1 MSQNGEGLSASSTT
15 LPQYLTSSPWSE
27 IQRHYN
33 YTGKMKSRHNNLV
46 VEGICFTV
54 CIIIMIANGLVLA
67 ALCRSRRLRAPA
79 YLFIGNL
86 ALADLVAG
94 AAYAANIACS
104 GPRTL
109 HLSTLAW
116 MLREGATFTALS
128 ASIFSLLAIA
138 VERYLTMTKS
148 PRWEGK
154 LNPRSRMRAAMVALG
169 CWVAALLIGTLP
181 SLGWNCRELLHRC
194 STILPLYARGYLLFC
209 LVAFTGL
216 LLTVIALY
224 TRIYILV
231 QGRRRRLSISAKDP
245 HGSTPGRIRR
255 QAKALALFRTLAIV
269 VGAFILCWAPLFG
282 LLLVDVICRGVQC
295 PVLYKSDGFLA
306 IAVMNSAI
314 NPVIYTASSHD
325 MRRAFVHLIND
336 ILRLFHCQDFCRTH
350 GGSTKDHGPG
360 EALSNALDSDT
371 ASATPAY
378 QGGSCINGQFN
389 RGTSPKK
396 QKGRK
401 NSAIIQTSGSE
412 LQRSQTPSSMQ

>member
-1 MSQNGEGLSASSTT
+1 PMSFFQDFMG
-15 LPQYLTSSPWSE
+15 
-27 IQRHYN
+27 HYN
-33 YTGKMKSRHNNLV
+33 HTGKMSKRHNNLI
-46 VEGICFTV
+46 VEGFCFTV

-154 LNPRSRMRAAMVALG
+154 LNPRYEGGKCAMVAIG
-169 CWVAALLIGTLP
+169 CWVAALLIGALP
-181 SLGWNCRELLHRC
+181 SFGWNCRKLLHRC

-209 LVAFTGL
+209 LIAFTGL

-224 TRIYILV
+224 TL
-231 QGRRRRLSISAKDP
+231 
-245 HGSTPGRIRR
+245 
-255 QAKALALFRTLAIV
+255 
-269 VGAFILCWAPLFG
+269 VGAFIICWAPLFG

-295 PVLYKSDGFLA
+295 PILYKSDGFLA

-325 MRRAFVHLIND
+325 MRRAFVHLIHD
-336 ILRLFHCQDFCRTH
+336 IMRLFHCQHFCTTH
-350 GGSTKDHGPG
+350 GESTKDHAPG
-360 EALSNALDSDT
+360 EALSNGLDSDT
-371 ASATPAY
+371 ASIFLAIHTEVLQWFGLSVQACLCGMPDISLWHLLASPLACECRCLLSPTTP
-378 QGGSCINGQFN
+378 
-389 RGTSPKK
+389 
-396 QKGRK
+396 
-401 NSAIIQTSGSE
+401 
-412 LQRSQTPSSMQ
+412 TPHRVVSLSIL